1 MRETAV
7 MACIVATLALLPVG
21 GLLALVSLLAFDI
34 SLHAFVTFGDR
45 LSAPVG
51 LVAWWV
57 LVLIPASVYAVIM
70 RHEELSGG

>member
-1 MRETAV
+1 MRDTAV
-7 MACIVATLALLPVG
+7 IACIVATLALLPIG
-21 GLLALVSLLAFDI
+21 GLLALLSLLAFDV
-34 SLHAFVTFGDR
+34 SLHAFVTFGER

-51 LVAWWV
+51 VAVWWL